1 MRKDAVIGEVYG
13 EPAESKEIFA
23 KYKQERHAKN
33 VWKARFI
40 VVAILWI
47 WSAIYAMNLEQKLR
61 IAQSQL
67 EIARQGVV
75 NLAEQ
80 EER

>member
-1 MRKDAVIGEVYG
+1 MSMAVEAG
-13 EPAESKEIFA
+13 EPLKSKEIFA
-23 KYKQERHAKN
+23 KYQYERHAKK
-33 VWKARFI
+33 VWMAGFI
-40 VVAILWI
+40 LMAVLWVCCI
-47 WSAIYAMNLEQKLR
+47 FLAMNLEQKLR

>member
-1 MRKDAVIGEVYG
+1 MSMAVEAG
-13 EPAESKEIFA
+13 EPLKSKEIFA
-23 KYKQERHAKN
+23 MYQQERHAKN

-61 IAQSQL
+61 TAQSQL

-75 NLAEQ
+75 EQ
-80 EER
+80 IFDEGGD